1 MIELYHS
8 THSTCSQKVRL
19 CLAEKGIAWSGH
31 HLNLRRFDQ
40 LKPEFLA
47 INPAGMVPVLADGG
61 FTANE
66 SRVFT
71 LSESRIINEYLEEA
85 YPQVRLA
92 PADVHAR
99 ARMRLWT
106 KFSDDVAT
114 DAVKLPS
121 FVKNIQPELQ
131 RLAPEEVRAMVA
143 RIPDPKVRERWTRAV
158 TAGISAADLQ
168 PAIDRLTGMVERM
181 DKALAQGPWLAGDA
195 YSLADIDIAP
205 FVHRLNRVDLFYLV
219 EARPRVKD
227 WYARISSRPAFAAAI
242 PPAGSEGI
250 QPVAA

>member
-1 MIELYHS
+1 MMLLYHS

-19 CLAEKGIAWSGH
+19 CLAEKKLPWTGE

-47 INPAGMVPVLADGG
+47 INHAGMVPVLVDDRWVADGSAA
-61 FTANE
+61 FTLHE
-66 SRVFT
+66 SRV
-71 LSESRIINEYLEEA
+71 INEYLEET
-85 YPQVRLA
+85 YPEVRLV
-92 PADVHAR
+92 PEDPRAR

-143 RIPDPKVRERWTRAV
+143 KIPDPKVRERWTNAV
-158 TAGISAADLQ
+158 TKGISAADLQ
-168 PAIDRLTGMVERM
+168 PSIERLTGMIERM
-181 DKALAQGPWLAGDA
+181 DRSLRDGQWLAGDQ

-205 FVHRLNRVDLFYLV
+205 FVHRLIRCELFYLV
-219 EARPRVKD
+219 EARPRVAD
-227 WYARISSRPAFAAAI
+227 WYERISSRPAYASAI
-242 PPAGSEGI
+242 PPAGSEGV
-250 QPVAA
+250 QPGG

>member
-19 CLAEKGIAWSGH
+19 CLAEKGIAWTGL

-47 INPAGMVPVLADGG
+47 LNPAGMVPVLVDNGWTLA
-61 FTANE
+61 E
-66 SRVFT
+66 SR
-71 LSESRIINEYLEEA
+71 LINEFLDEA
-85 YPQVRLA
+85 YPQVRLV
-92 PADVHAR
+92 PREPRER

-106 KFSDDVAT
+106 KYSDDVAS

-131 RLAPEEVRAMVA
+131 RMAPDELRAMVS
-143 RIPDPKVRERWTRAV
+143 RIPDEKVRERWTNAV
-158 TAGISAADLQ
+158 TRGISAADLQ
-168 PAIDRLTGMVERM
+168 PSIDRLTGMVDRM
-181 DKALAQGPWLAGDA
+181 DQSLAQGPWLAGVE

-205 FVHRLNRVDLFYLV
+205 FVHRLIRCELFHLV
-219 EARPRVKD
+219 EARTRVAD
-227 WYARISSRPAFAAAI
+227 WYARISARPAFLLAL
-242 PPAGSEGI
+242 PPAGSEGV
-250 QPVAA
+250 QPQES

>member
-19 CLAEKGIAWSGH
+19 CLAEKGIAWKGH
-31 HLNLRRFDQ
+31 HLNLRAFDQ

-47 INPAGMVPVLADGG
+47 INAAGMVPVLVDGD
-61 FTANE
+61 FRLA
-66 SRVFT
+66 
-71 LSESRIINEYLEEA
+71 ESRIINEYLEEA

-92 PADVHAR
+92 PADPQSR

-106 KFSDDVAT
+106 KYSDDVAT

-131 RLAPEEVRAMVA
+131 RMAPEQVRAMVA
-143 RIPDPKVRERWTRAV
+143 KIPDAKVRERWTNAV
-158 TAGISAADLQ
+158 TRGISAADLQ
-168 PAIDRLTGMVERM
+168 PSIDKLGVMVDRM
-181 DKALAQGPWLAGDA
+181 DRSLSQGPWLAGDE

-205 FVHRLNRVDLFYLV
+205 FVHRLIRCELFHLV
-219 EARPRVKD
+219 EAHPRVAD
-227 WYARISSRPAFAAAI
+227 WYARISSRAAYAKAI
-242 PPAGSEGI
+242 PPAGSEGV
-250 QPVAA
+250 QPAVV